1 MPFLAWPGAMLYWYV
16 EEDCSIKPTLPISI
30 VFFNHGISLLGP
42 TFIQF
47 IFQCKE
53 RAIVA
58 TPHMW
63 HMLWWEQ
70 IYVAFSGCV
79 IQLALIEQVWLV
91 GLGVWFSL
99 WVREVPGSNPGRAL
113 ILFFLVNLQLLLAQ
127 LTKRDEMM
135 HTSNIWGT
143 KQCNFCIF
151 CISEENWW
159 GLVSVYWTHTKI
171 LTKWKKP
178 IAPCSAKGPQGRKK

>member
-16 EEDCSIKPTLPISI
+16 VEDCSMQSTLPISI

-58 TPHMW
+58 TRHMW

-70 IYVAFSGCV
+70 IYVAFYGCV
-79 IQLALIEQVWLV
+79 IQLAFSEQVWLV

-113 ILFFLVNLQLLLAQ
+113 SLFWWMFIYYWPSLPTRDERVHNSNICGTSHLIFILFG
-127 LTKRDEMM
+127 
-135 HTSNIWGT
+135 S
-143 KQCNFCIF
+143 
-151 CISEENWW
+151 
-159 GLVSVYWTHTKI
+159 
-171 LTKWKKP
+171 
-178 IAPCSAKGPQGRKK
+178 